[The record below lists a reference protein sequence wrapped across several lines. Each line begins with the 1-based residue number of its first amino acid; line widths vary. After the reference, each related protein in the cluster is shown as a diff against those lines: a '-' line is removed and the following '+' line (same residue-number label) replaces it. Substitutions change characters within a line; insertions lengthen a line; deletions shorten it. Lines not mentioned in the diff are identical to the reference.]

1 MLSRDYGKISR
12 NRYTYSLDING
23 ENKIKFSS
31 NNNIRNEFLGNINNK
46 YLFNTE
52 NNSRVNINKRVNS
65 SRLPISNFH
74 NPISIYKPDFQ
85 NIQTNFE
92 NGNNG
97 NSYHHKNINDLKY
110 MTPQYNS
117 HISSISNSFQD
128 QSFSNFQ
135 PNNSLY
141 DKNYEYRNRN
151 SNTFS
156 CLSDLTKEKL
166 KQIEMS
172 RKINDYNLI
181 ENDLSYKRNNKY
193 LNSFKSKPY
202 NTNYKVFYNEESF
215 EKEKNEQVID
225 NEKKEKRTKKLT
237 KGKIKRNTI
246 PKKQN
251 ENYLNEPLNSKP
263 KIPNIENDELE
274 KEKDKDK
281 KEVNNMNDF
290 KNENQQFKNENQFNK
305 QSLTIEK
312 SSNEQLSE
320 YSQRKN
326 INKTLEIEFNKY
338 LKDENKKL
346 KEINYAYKQLID
358 TFFYFINNLS
368 HKFSYYKELFDLQ
381 YYLTHLDDLSKN
393 LIGLEHCIITQS
405 TNLNDKNLEK
415 IKNIKEK
422 EIITNYKLSI
432 PLKLINEISFQI
444 PDPIEF
450 QKKINELNN
459 FVKKLNQ
466 PLFSFKAN
474 KNIFKEKIKE
484 EIKEEDKEDNIDQN
498 KSENKEDNF
507 NESTNTLNSINNISN
522 LNDKKDHDCFA
533 CTLGCSVSKRG
544 YSTMAYNP
552 YNKKSYSSRSKS
564 PSYRKENLNI
574 FQKKK

>member
-166 KQIEMS
+166 KQIELS

-181 ENDLSYKRNNKY
+181 
-193 LNSFKSKPY
+193 
-202 NTNYKVFYNEESF
+202 
-215 EKEKNEQVID
+215 
-225 NEKKEKRTKKLT
+225 
-237 KGKIKRNTI
+237 
-246 PKKQN
+246 
-251 ENYLNEPLNSKP
+251 
-263 KIPNIENDELE
+263 
-274 KEKDKDK
+274 
-281 KEVNNMNDF
+281 
-290 KNENQQFKNENQFNK
+290 
-305 QSLTIEK
+305 
-312 SSNEQLSE
+312 
-320 YSQRKN
+320 
-326 INKTLEIEFNKY
+326 
-338 LKDENKKL
+338 
-346 KEINYAYKQLID
+346 
-358 TFFYFINNLS
+358 
-368 HKFSYYKELFDLQ
+368 
-381 YYLTHLDDLSKN
+381 
-393 LIGLEHCIITQS
+393 
-405 TNLNDKNLEK
+405 
-415 IKNIKEK
+415 
-422 EIITNYKLSI
+422 
-432 PLKLINEISFQI
+432 
-444 PDPIEF
+444 
-450 QKKINELNN
+450 
-459 FVKKLNQ
+459 
-466 PLFSFKAN
+466 
-474 KNIFKEKIKE
+474 
-484 EIKEEDKEDNIDQN
+484 
-498 KSENKEDNF
+498 
-507 NESTNTLNSINNISN
+507 
-522 LNDKKDHDCFA
+522 
-533 CTLGCSVSKRG
+533 
-544 YSTMAYNP
+544 
-552 YNKKSYSSRSKS
+552 
-564 PSYRKENLNI
+564 
-574 FQKKK
+574 